1 MDSFFASN
9 RLSEYIDGQLSSA
22 EASQISAAIAAD
34 PTLRAEYESMQR
46 AVSLLRTHGPAAA
59 PASLHADIM
68 ARVGQERR
76 GVIVHIRDFFSQV
89 PLEAVAL
96 AAAAI
101 IVVVVLMD
109 PSAPQDDGR
118 TQDSLVDVRGG
129 AIGPNAGIEPASELS
144 LPTTAASART
154 TPIVP
159 ASPTPPA
166 EEPLLL
172 SPPTQQEMP
181 SLGSPSSESQKGI
194 ITPSEAYIP
203 DWERQEP
210 LAQPETEPT
219 KAAEPDTKPLGT
231 GSAEDDIT
239 LFPDELGSGVQA
251 EVATPYEY
259 RITLGDADVLFS
271 LEQLAQSAGG
281 QLLDTAGDSFAA
293 RALTVEQN
301 FMRVQLVV
309 PLGRAQ
315 QVHTRLKELGGRPVL
330 DNTNVTL
337 SGASFVSFFIEVS
350 YLP

>member
-9 RLSEYIDGQLSSA
+9 RLSEYIDGQLSSE
-22 EASQISAAIAAD
+22 EASEISAAIAAD

-59 PASLHADIM
+59 PANLHADIM

-76 GVIVHIRDFFSQV
+76 GVIVHLRDFFSQV

-101 IVVVVLMD
+101 IVVVVLLD
-109 PSAPQDDGR
+109 PSVPQDDGR

-144 LPTTAASART
+144 LPTNAAAART
-154 TPIVP
+154 TPIAP
-159 ASPTPPA
+159 ATPPA
-166 EEPLLL
+166 EEPRLL
-172 SPPTQQEMP
+172 SPPVQEEMP
-181 SLGSPSSESQKGI
+181 SSGSPSPESRKDV

-210 LAQPETEPT
+210 LAQPKTTPT
-219 KAAEPDTKPLGT
+219 KAAEPDTEPLGI

-239 LFPDELGSGVQA
+239 LFPDELSNGVQA

-315 QVHTRLKELGGRPVL
+315 QVHSRLKELGGRPVL